1 MAMEV
6 FNVQDRKRY
15 SNTGMVSELLS
26 KTARSEIACMS
37 FEPGQGTG
45 LGSVHPNSDQI
56 IYVVEGEV
64 EAEVQGE
71 KAKGGPGTV
80 VLIPADTR
88 HIIRNVG
95 KGRLLLLSIYTPPAY

>member
-1 MAMEV
+1 MEF

-15 SNTGMVSELLS
+15 SKAGMVSEILS
-26 KTARSEIACMS
+26 KTARSEIAYMA

-45 LGSVHPNSDQI
+45 LGSVHPDSDQI

-64 EAEVQGE
+64 EAEVGGE

-80 VLIPADTR
+80 ILIPADTK
-88 HIIRNVG
+88 HVIKNAG
-95 KGRLLLLSIYTPPAY
+95 EGRLLVLSIYAPPAY